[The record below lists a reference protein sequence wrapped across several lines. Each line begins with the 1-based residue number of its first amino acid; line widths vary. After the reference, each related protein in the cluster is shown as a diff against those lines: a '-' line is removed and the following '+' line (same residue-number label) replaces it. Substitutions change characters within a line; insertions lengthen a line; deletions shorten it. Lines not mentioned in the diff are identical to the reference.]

1 MTISTLISNDNNKN
15 FERPNVSFKSA
26 PQNPNLTKTSSM
38 LSRDGDKMPDF
49 DAWSKTIQ
57 EMNTTSVT
65 ILKSIKDSSDTL
77 DKLQLSITKSFRSL
91 SKELTSSRTNFGKM
105 LSGVGGSKTSAAGVA
120 GMGTG
125 AAADFPET
133 KKTEEPKKTEDNKSS
148 LLDLA
153 SNAIDFAGVG
163 GAIKSAGSFLA
174 RAASGPLLLP
184 AAVGGVVAG
193 LAAHRAEAQKADP
206 LGAENFDRTTASGA
220 KRAEV
225 IQGPEADKNAPNA
238 NADISRKKLSP
249 PDFLMREGIIKMPS
263 EAKNVIASIKGDI
276 ITLKDGRWWDNKE
289 QILKNPNG
297 DPTKGGD
304 ISENYKDLPDST
316 KKYWQLNNPDILVM
330 YGKLSAD
337 DRKQANKLVSTAST
351 QEAEKFITEKFP
363 GSASRLERLKEIK
376 ADQTPPPTS
385 QSQTDSQPQPQP
397 MTGEGDETAPEV
409 TNNFSDDVDAAVKAK
424 NERNKNNSVFKPVTK
439 KSIDPNAVSNEPS
452 PDAYASGKDYVP
464 KTGPAIVGEEGPELV
479 MSKDGSARVTGSGAH
494 VEKLK
499 KGDSVLPADE
509 TKEALPGVAE
519 KAPADKSGALPTG
532 LTGYAKGTKATPKND
547 TGELMLDSDWQ
558 PYLDKEKHAR
568 YIGGSS
574 DTMSD
579 DERNEYEGFK
589 SKKQYGGKDSMWDEK
604 VAHPNAEAAAQGY
617 TSDRGDAEEWDVQAK
632 LQRGERVDPDKPPGT
647 MTKRELA
654 SRIQQYGMPAL
665 ASGAYT
671 PEEFQR
677 ITRAAGQFQWQT
689 DAEDKYRA
697 AKQAKNQPGEVKPL
711 GAPTKMEGYAEGTD
725 NATDEWKKLSKSEKQ
740 SLLHIDQ
747 KNKKEGGEKR
757 SIEELLQLKS
767 HPDYGSR
774 VDQYEKKNAGDKN
787 FGDFGSIDP
796 KLIQESEGRINDY
809 ASALGEKDPEKR
821 KDMMNAYY
829 EQQKKAYEALS
840 KAISEMGPSKP
851 WSQEDADK
859 AIESMKGKGA
869 PEKAPDAGASGDAP
883 SGGDAGGAGA
893 PAASADSGG
902 AEAPSSGGGDS
913 GGDSGDSVGTPAGAA
928 TSTVPPAPPE
938 TPKPETSNQPV
949 VINNEQTTN
958 SDSSSGGEALST
970 PNFPMTAQNDALTQ
984 YFQKQMLKEH
994 N

>member
-1 MTISTLISNDNNKN
+1 
-15 FERPNVSFKSA
+15 
-26 PQNPNLTKTSSM
+26 M
-38 LSRDGDKMPDF
+38 LSRDSDKMPDF

-57 EMNTTSVT
+57 EMNTTSVS

-120 GMGTG
+120 SVGMST
-125 AAADFPET
+125 AADFPEA

-148 LLDLA
+148 LGSVITDVALA
-153 SNAIDFAGVG
+153 GAGEVAKNKVEKSVAEKAAAGATEKVAETTATKAATGAGEKVAEKASADVVKKSVAKKVGGELLKLTGKALPFGVG
-163 GAIKSAGSFLA
+163 AAIGGVFGAMRWWEGDKLGAAAEVALGAASAIPGAGTAISVAGNIALLGRDVYNEIYGTPENPRPLDSDAAEVIAKRMPDITSALTDEFKGAAKKNELSQKDTEAAIKSVGVKLGGGEG
-174 RAASGPLLLP
+174 RGAS
-184 AAVGGVVAG
+184 
-193 LAAHRAEAQKADP
+193 
-206 LGAENFDRTTASGA
+206 TTDQRSAMEINKDLSNMYQQQVSSG
-220 KRAEV
+220 K
-225 IQGPEADKNAPNA
+225 
-238 NADISRKKLSP
+238 
-249 PDFLMREGIIKMPS
+249 
-263 EAKNVIASIKGDI
+263 IKGA
-276 ITLKDGRWWDNKE
+276 GE
-289 QILKNPNG
+289 E
-297 DPTKGGD
+297 GG
-304 ISENYKDLPDST
+304 ISFDVW
-316 KKYWQLNNPDILVM
+316 KKQQKSINEVNSPRQM
-330 YGKLSAD
+330 
-337 DRKQANKLVSTAST
+337 
-351 QEAEKFITEKFP
+351 QEPK
-363 GSASRLERLKEIK
+363 
-376 ADQTPPPTS
+376 
-385 QSQTDSQPQPQP
+385 P

-509 TKEALPGVAE
+509 TKEALPGVGE
-519 KAPADKSGALPTG
+519 KVPSNKSGALPTG

-547 TGELMLDSDWQ
+547 TGELILDSDWQ

-568 YIGGSS
+568 YMGGGS

-617 TSDRGDAEEWDVQAK
+617 TADRGDAEEWDIQAR

-821 KDMMNAYY
+821 KAMMNAYY

-883 SGGDAGGAGA
+883 SGGDAGGASA

-902 AEAPSSGGGDS
+902 AEAPSSGGDS
-913 GGDSGDSVGTPAGAA
+913 GGDSGNSMGTPAGSA

-970 PNFPMTAQNDALTQ
+970 PNFPMTAQNDMLTQ
-984 YFQKQMLKEH
+984 YFQKQLLKEH